1 MPETTAQSW
10 YKKESQNPEEAI
22 ERKKG
27 SGRPVGRPPTLRE
40 EHEQFLKELID
51 DKPSL
56 VLEEMMDS
64 LTSKLE
70 DLSISKTALYNFV
83 TEKCRISLKK
93 AHFHSAERNSSKKIQ
108 ERHDWV
114 MKWNKTDLDFTSNCI
129 FIDEA
134 AFHINMKR
142 SVAWSKK
149 EPVPL

>member
-1 MPETTAQSW
+1 MGIREAARALKMPETTAQSW

-51 DKPSL
+51 GKPSL
-56 VLEEMMDS
+56 VLEEMMDN
-64 LTSKLE
+64 LTNKFE

-93 AHFHSAERNSSKKIQ
+93 AHFHSVERNSPEKI
-108 ERHDWV
+108 
-114 MKWNKTDLDFTSNCI
+114 
-129 FIDEA
+129 
-134 AFHINMKR
+134 
-142 SVAWSKK
+142 
-149 EPVPL
+149 